1 MLGLYCRSIEL
12 ALKAF
17 LLAKGLTKKELK
29 SRKLGHDLVA
39 LSGKAKKMGLDDYLV
54 VNREWEINL
63 SNANDYYY
71 KKDFEY
77 FNVAFQYYGLPSLD
91 ELNEY
96 SKGLLKSIR
105 QVCIDAA
112 SLQSGS

>member
-1 MLGLYCRSIEL
+1 MVYKICSKYGLFGMSFVRQS
-12 ALKAF
+12 AL
-17 LLAKGLTKKELK
+17 TWI
-29 SRKLGHDLVA
+29 GHDLVA